1 MPKTKVTPRAKHPN
15 KTQQFLDATQVALET
30 FEDEIS
36 SLAEEVREKVYRNY
50 VKAYREALVPIWNL
64 ARFADIR
71 TVLETVTDKNMSE
84 ITTMAERLKPTSP
97 RPKAI
102 SDKAT
107 IPDLETVTTAMLQK
121 FPGEKLPEP
130 STCEKIGN
138 VFSLL
143 STARTAYSE
152 AAHSLAE
159 LATLL
164 TPQQYTLLLM
174 ATVTPSIQLIVPGQ
188 MISPLSTPPLPKQE
202 LIMTTG
208 RADIMNFTKCK
219 VLPNPES
226 SSLMDCN
233 DNSATRMLAAA
244 VYCQLEKNYFD
255 ETHSHSNVAA
265 LFRCN
270 TSQLSKAITGVEYR
284 SGPHHYKPKKV
295 SKRQAESSTQDP
307 TKQKEPHTADA
318 DPKDAVL
325 PEDTLSSSSGDSS
338 LPPGLF

>member
-1 MPKTKVTPRAKHPN
+1 MLKTKVTPRAKHPN

-30 FEDEIS
+30 FKDEIS
-36 SLAEEVREKVYRNY
+36 SLAEEVHEKAYRNY

-121 FPGEKLPEP
+121 FPREKLPEP

-152 AAHSLAE
+152 VAHGLAE

-164 TPQQYTLLLM
+164 TPQQYTLLLT
-174 ATVTPSIQLIVPGQ
+174 ATVTPSIQLIIPGQ
-188 MISPLSTPPLPKQE
+188 MILPLSTPPTPKQE
-202 LIMTTG
+202 SITTTG
-208 RADIMNFTKCK
+208 RADIMN
-219 VLPNPES
+219 
-226 SSLMDCN
+226 
-233 DNSATRMLAAA
+233 
-244 VYCQLEKNYFD
+244 YFD
-255 ETHSHSNVAA
+255 ETHSRSDVAA
-265 LFRCN
+265 LFHCN
-270 TSQLSKAITGVEYR
+270 TSQLSKAITGVEYK

-295 SKRQAESSTQDP
+295 SKREAESSTQDP
-307 TKQKEPHTADA
+307 TKQKEPRTADA

>member
-15 KTQQFLDATQVALET
+15 KTQQFLDATQIALET

-36 SLAEEVREKVYRNY
+36 SLAKEVREKAYRNY
-50 VKAYREALVPIWNL
+50 VKAYREALVSIWNL
-64 ARFADIR
+64 AHFADIR
-71 TVLETVTDKNMSE
+71 TVLETLTNKNMSE
-84 ITTMAERLKPTSP
+84 ITTMAEHLNPTSP

-121 FPGEKLPEP
+121 FPSEKLPEP

-152 AAHSLAE
+152 AAHGLAE

-164 TPQQYTLLLM
+164 MPQQYTLLLTV
-174 ATVTPSIQLIVPGQ
+174 TVTPSIQLIVPGQ
-188 MISPLSTPPLPKQE
+188 IVSPLSTPPPPKQE
-202 LIMTTG
+202 SSTTTG
-208 RADIMNFTKCK
+208 CADIMNFTKCK

-226 SSLMDCN
+226 SSLMDCD
-233 DNSATRMLAAA
+233 DNSATRVLVAA

-255 ETHSHSNVAA
+255 ETRSRSDVTA

-270 TSQLSKAITGVEYR
+270 TSQLSKAIMGVEYK
-284 SGPHHYKPKKV
+284 SGPHHYKLKKV
-295 SKRQAESSTQDP
+295 SKRAAESSTQDP
-307 TKQKEPHTADA
+307 TKQKEPRTADT
-318 DPKDAVL
+318 DPKEAVL
-325 PEDTLSSSSGDSS
+325 PEDTLSSSSGDSN
-338 LPPGLF
+338 LPPSLF